1 VQREYAVQASARGRQ
16 VPIGRLGA
24 ADAAAARRLL
34 TASVLRIGG
43 GGGGGGG
50 AAAGL
55 PAVAPLHTDLDF
67 WAGQGEGCACGT

>member
-1 VQREYAVQASARGRQ
+1 

-34 TASVLRIGG
+34 TASVLRIGAG
-43 GGGGGGG
+43 GEGG
-50 AAAGL
+50 AGAGAAGL

-67 WAGQGEGCACGT
+67 WAGQGEGCTRGT